1 MHRTADTEF
10 HGTLRAPTY
19 FEDLTERCA
28 VKLTSLLRITG
39 PCHYGLWQEQVAGPH
54 FREKTGQFIP
64 IFALDLEVTDEPV
77 ETRDAFTVE
86 VTIRLGKELD
96 AMGAVARLISEGR
109 TAVFAGRAAGGEP
122 VCVGRTVKHCVFTR
136 PAADPGERR
145 VTELHPIME
154 LGKLPARELHLP
166 TLDGLLAPPAGYEA
180 VRGEML
186 DREPHV
192 WSYQQ
197 TDPNQHIHAM
207 EYVRSLE
214 RFATDH
220 LARLGRSPRH
230 FFFDR
235 ARVLFR
241 KPCFTGDLYVRHG
254 RLYASPDGKA
264 DVFIGTIHQTR
275 ADGPPSEGPPAVVVQ
290 LFSRER
296 AAGPAQFR
304 NG

>member
-1 MHRTADTEF
+1 MQRSADTEF
-10 HGTLRAPTY
+10 HGTFRAPTY

-54 FREKTGQFIP
+54 FRERTGQFIP
-64 IFALDLEVTDEPV
+64 IYALDLEVTDEPV
-77 ETRDAFTVE
+77 ETRDAFSVE
-86 VTIRLGKELD
+86 VTIRLGRELD
-96 AMGAVARLISEGR
+96 GEGRVARLISEGR
-109 TAVFAGRAAGGEP
+109 TAVYAERAAGAP

-136 PAADPGERR
+136 PAAEPSQRK

-154 LGKLPARELHLP
+154 LGKLPNRELRLP
-166 TLDGLLAPPAGYEA
+166 TVDELLAAPTSYEA
-180 VRGEML
+180 VEGGDFRDG
-186 DREPHV
+186 DAHV

-197 TDPNQHIHAM
+197 TDPNQHVHAM

-214 RFATDH
+214 RFATNH

-241 KPCFTGDLYVRHG
+241 KPCFSGDLYARRG
-254 RLYASPDGKA
+254 RMYSSPD
-264 DVFIGTIHQTR
+264 DRQDLFIGTIHEVR
-275 ADGPPSEGPPAVVVQ
+275 PEGPPDDQAPPSVVVQ
-290 LFSRER
+290 LYVRQR
-296 AAGPAQFR
+296 AEGVAHA
-304 NG
+304 

>member
-1 MHRTADTEF
+1 MQRSADTEF
-10 HGTLRAPTY
+10 RGVLRAPTY

-54 FREKTGQFIP
+54 FREQTGQFIP
-64 IFALDLEVTDEPV
+64 IYALDLEVTDEPV
-77 ETRDAFTVE
+77 ETRDAFNVE
-86 VTIRLGKELD
+86 VAIRLGKELD
-96 AMGAVARLISEGR
+96 AEGRVARLISEGR
-109 TAVFAGRAAGGEP
+109 TAVYAPRAGGGEP
-122 VCVGRTVKHCVFTR
+122 ACVGRTVKHCVFTR
-136 PAADPGERR
+136 PAADPADRR

-154 LGKLPARELHLP
+154 LGKLPERELRLP
-166 TLDGLLAPPAGYEA
+166 TLDDLLTPPAGYQA
-180 VRGEML
+180 MRGEAL
-186 DREPHV
+186 DRDPHV

-241 KPCFTGDLYVRHG
+241 KPCFTGDLYARHG
-254 RLYASPDGKA
+254 RVYASTDGRPDLF
-264 DVFIGTIHQTR
+264 VGTIHR
-275 ADGPPSEGPPAVVVQ
+275 VRSEGPPAEAPPCVAVQ
-290 LFSRER
+290 LFVRER
-296 AAGPAQFR
+296 AEGTRRA
-304 NG
+304 